1 MVSTN
6 IIVRVINFKM
16 LDYIRYDSS
25 SNLLETLKN
34 EQNKETSFPSIKTD
48 LYLKNKIELCFEYL
62 KPLIRSNR
70 PDVFIE
76 PKENVIP
83 ISFIRDEI
91 DKKVTNIKDDY
102 EIDTVARQ
110 EIFSR
115 LITDTYTKHEGDKEA
130 FCNENAY
137 LFFNKL
143 CNEGIDKELIRV
155 VRFYNYSNYNDH
167 VLILYSSSRSL
178 FDNIERYCNFDLSN
192 INQEASQSYSNLI
205 NLLIETKKDKD
216 SQLIIID
223 PWSRDNKIIDLI
235 YRDNNIYQII
245 KEQNQFVDENSTE
258 IAYINIIMN
267 GMLRESMTSSD
278 FNFQACDVF
287 SDLYN
292 SDFVVSIDYPLGK
305 PRPPVPPKKRTWGSD
320 S

>member
-1 MVSTN
+1 MG
-6 IIVRVINFKM
+6 VINFKM
-16 LDYIRYDSS
+16 LNYIRYDSS
-25 SNLLETLKN
+25 SNLLEALKS
-34 EQNKETSFPSIKTD
+34 EQNKETSFPSLKVD

-62 KPLIRSNR
+62 KPLLRSNR
-70 PDVFIE
+70 SDVVIE
-76 PKENVIP
+76 HPKNIIP

-91 DKKVTNIKDDY
+91 DKRITNIKDDY
-102 EIDTVARQ
+102 EVDTVTRQ
-110 EIFSR
+110 KIFSS
-115 LITDTYTKHEGDKEA
+115 LITDIYTKYEGDKEA

-155 VRFYNYSNYNDH
+155 VRFYNYINYNDH

-178 FDNIERYCNFDLSN
+178 FDNMERYCNFNLSN

-205 NLLIETKKDKD
+205 NLLTETKKKDKN
-216 SQLIIID
+216 SQLMIID
-223 PWSRDNKIIDLI
+223 PWSRDNKIIDLR
-235 YRDNNIYQII
+235 YHDNNIYQII

-267 GMLRESMTSSD
+267 GMLRESMISND
-278 FNFQACDVF
+278 FNYQACDPF
-287 SDLYN
+287 SDLDN

-305 PRPPVPPKKRTWGSD
+305 PRPPVPPKKRIWGPS